1 MMNLNNRLK
10 MNAFFY
16 LPICLFFSLLISC
29 GTVPSEENVP
39 PNFTPSELNQK
50 AQEEL
55 DEGRVRNALAYYRIL
70 VNRYGQDMSVR
81 TGAEYEIAHI
91 YIKQKKWVEA
101 DDILKTI
108 LNRYEAAGGATL
120 PPKYYILVKKDYAR
134 TREYLTKKNGK
145 KKNEEKKTE

>member
-1 MMNLNNRLK
+1 MRNLNNLLK
-10 MNAFFY
+10 MNTFFY

-91 YIKQKKWVEA
+91 YIKQKK
-101 DDILKTI
+101 
-108 LNRYEAAGGATL
+108 
-120 PPKYYILVKKDYAR
+120 YYILVKKDYAR